1 MPSETNTWAMP
12 AVPEDT
18 PRVIITRL
26 STGDKIFRGILRA
39 SGLSVFVI
47 TGLILTFL
55 IIRAL
60 KAFKFMGFGFLTTQA
75 WIRINPKHFGIA
87 AILPMGI
94 LIALIAMII
103 AVPAGIAIALYI
115 SEYAPAR
122 LKRPLIALIDLMAAI
137 PSIIYGAWGLYFL
150 EPRILG
156 FDSWLGHH
164 LGFIPVFNFRL
175 DSSLGSYYA
184 TSTFIAGVVV
194 SLMVIPIITSLSRQV
209 FSQAPQGER
218 EGAYALGA
226 TRWGMVRAVVLPF
239 GRAGVTG
246 ATMLGLGRALG
257 ETIAVTLIITP
268 VFHFNFH
275 VLETGGNSIAA
286 TIALDFSS
294 YPDAGSMGLSALM
307 AAGLVLFG
315 MTLIVNMLGAIVIG
329 RSRSGLA
336 TAE

>member
-1 MPSETNTWAMP
+1 
-12 AVPEDT
+12 
-18 PRVIITRL
+18 
-26 STGDKIFRGILRA
+26 
-39 SGLSVFVI
+39 
-47 TGLILTFL
+47 
-55 IIRAL
+55 
-60 KAFKFMGFGFLTTQA
+60 
-75 WIRINPKHFGIA
+75 
-87 AILPMGI
+87 
-94 LIALIAMII
+94 
-103 AVPAGIAIALYI
+103 
-115 SEYAPAR
+115 
-122 LKRPLIALIDLMAAI
+122 
-137 PSIIYGAWGLYFL
+137 
-150 EPRILG
+150 
-156 FDSWLGHH
+156 
-164 LGFIPVFNFRL
+164 VFNFRL
-175 DSSLGSYYA
+175 DSSYGSYYA

-194 SLMVIPIITSLSRQV
+194 SLMVIPIVTSLSRQV
-209 FSQAPQGER
+209 FSQAPRGER

-226 TRWGMVRAVVLPF
+226 TRWGMIRAVVLPF
-239 GRAGVTG
+239 GRAGVIG

-315 MTLIVNMLGAIVIG
+315 MTLIVNMLGAVVIG